1 MHKRIL
7 VISDL
12 HIPYHHKDSFAF
24 LRAIKKEY
32 NPDFVVNIGDLLDF
46 HAINMH
52 THDPDLYSA
61 GHELKVS
68 KEYIKELESI
78 FPKTVEVE
86 SNHSSLVYRRALKF
100 GMSKE
105 FLKDYGDFLGTK
117 KWEWVDDLTLTMS
130 NKQRCFFTH
139 GRSADVLKVSQTMG
153 MSAVQGHYH
162 TKFLI
167 SYWANPDNLFFA
179 MNVGCLINQ
188 KSLAFAYAKNFKTRF
203 ILGCGMII
211 DGIPKLLPL
220 VLNNKGNWIGK
231 LVQNIQADTIADT
244 IPTII
249 TFFIQGS
256 QRPDFSL
263 IHPFIISIFKFIIY
277 YNIFVLNRNIHI

>member
-1 MHKRIL
+1 MLIIGGSGFVGGTL
-7 VISDL
+7 SSYASSDYDL
-12 HIPYHHKDSFAF
+12 HVTVNKNRIQLDNVSVTKVD
-24 LRAIKKEY
+24 LLENRQAIIDLIKNLK
-32 NPDFVVNIGDLLDF
+32 PDFVVNIGDLLDF

-61 GHELKVS
+61 GHELKLSRKYV
-68 KEYIKELESI
+68 KELESI
-78 FPKTVEVE
+78 YPKMIEVE
-86 SNHSSLVYRRALKF
+86 SNHSSLVYRRALKY

-117 KWEWVDDLTLTMS
+117 KWKWVDDLTIDLP

-162 TKFLI
+162 TKFVI
-167 SYWANPDNLFFA
+167 SWWANPDNLFFA

-203 ILGCGMII
+203 ILGCGIII
-211 DGIPKLLPL
+211 DGIPRLLPM
-220 VLNNKGNWIGK
+220 VLNKKGNWIKK
-231 LVQNIQADTIADT
+231 LV
-244 IPTII
+244 
-249 TFFIQGS
+249 
-256 QRPDFSL
+256 
-263 IHPFIISIFKFIIY
+263 
-277 YNIFVLNRNIHI
+277 